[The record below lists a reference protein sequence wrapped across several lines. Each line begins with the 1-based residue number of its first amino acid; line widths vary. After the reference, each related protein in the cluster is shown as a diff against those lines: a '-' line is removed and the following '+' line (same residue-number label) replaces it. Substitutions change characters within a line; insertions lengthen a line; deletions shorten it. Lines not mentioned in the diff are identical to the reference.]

1 MYASGIPVGLLVDAK
16 GPRLG
21 VLGGSVALGV
31 GYYPLYQ
38 GGSYQPVTD
47 TLLNNT
53 SVQWRSWFDGYGL
66 AVFVLLLD
74 RCWGMC
80 SICRLSQ
87 DMYETRRICR
97 MFTD

>member
-38 GGSYQPVTD
+38 GQSYQAVD
-47 TLLNNT
+47 DELLNN
-53 SVQWRSWFDGYGL
+53 S
-66 AVFVLLLD
+66 
-74 RCWGMC
+74 
-80 SICRLSQ
+80 SI
-87 DMYETRRICR
+87 
-97 MFTD
+97 